1 MASRRD
7 VVGRLLDFLGP
18 ARREF
23 LLGICGMGLINL
35 GLNLGLAFIMAHFTR
50 AILDGDRPRLLA
62 AVLGFALVTATAAV
76 AIQQSAVAL
85 TRSAVRAD
93 GHLRAALFR
102 KLVHV
107 PLPELEGRGSGELLS
122 RLNSDATQTAM
133 LYRQSLQGLCI
144 TLLNGVGST
153 VAMLFI
159 DWRAGLLVI
168 GLSALMPLLMLPL
181 RKPLGDWSRAV
192 QESQSGFLAA
202 AGQLVQGA
210 AVIRYFNLSKWILD
224 RVEAHNQRLERAG
237 IRLACLE
244 STRGLIEGLDL
255 AVSTSL
261 IVYGAWRGLHEPDF
275 VPRLLALVQVSHGTV
290 TLFAGLA
297 SVWADF
303 QVRLASAERLTT
315 LLSLPDESR
324 APGRHQGL
332 PVPGQGLTVRGLG
345 FAYGNASDIALHDVS
360 FHVAPGQRVA
370 FVGLS
375 GAGKSTL
382 FKLLLGLYPSATG
395 DVWLD
400 GCGIHEEGLDAW
412 RRCFAYVPQGASLF
426 SGTVYDNILGGLPDP
441 GPEAVEQ
448 AARAANAHEFIQVL
462 PAGYRTAL
470 EEGARNLSGGQRQRI
485 AIARSFLQAPRVLL
499 LDEPTSALD
508 GENERHVQEALD
520 RLMAGRI
527 TLLITHRLSACR
539 DADQI
544 FYVEAG
550 ALQEHGRHEDLMRLP
565 GGRYRRL
572 VDAGPQPLRRAG

>member
-1 MASRRD
+1 MDSRRE
-7 VVGRLLDFLGP
+7 VVGRLLGFLGP

-23 LLGICGMGLINL
+23 LLGVGGMGLINL
-35 GLNLGLAFIMAHFTR
+35 GLTLGLAFIMARFTR
-50 AILDGDRPRLLA
+50 ALLAGDRAGLLG
-62 AVLGFALVTATAAV
+62 AVLGFALVTAVAAV
-76 AIQQSAVAL
+76 AIQLAAAAL
-85 TRSAVRAD
+85 TRSAVRAE

-102 KLVHV
+102 KLVNA

-159 DWRAGLLVI
+159 DWRAGLLVV
-168 GLSALMPLLMLPL
+168 GLSAWMPLLMMPL
-181 RKPLGDWSRAV
+181 RKSLGVWSRAV
-192 QESQSGFLAA
+192 QESQSDFLSA
-202 AGQLVQGA
+202 AGQLLHGA
-210 AVIRYFNLSKWILD
+210 AVIRYFNLSRWILD
-224 RVEAHNQRLERAG
+224 RVGAHNQRLERSG
-237 IRLACLE
+237 IRLTLLE

-261 IVYGAWRGLHEPDF
+261 IVYGAWRGLREPEF
-275 VPRLLALVQVSHGTV
+275 IPRLLALVQVSHGTV
-290 TLFAGLA
+290 QLFGGLA
-297 SVWADF
+297 NLWGDF
-303 QVRLASAERLTT
+303 LVRLASGERLMG
-315 LLSLPDESR
+315 LLGLPDEPR
-324 APGRHQGL
+324 GLGTPRELPAAAP
-332 PVPGQGLTVRGLG
+332 GLTVRGLS
-345 FAYGNASDIALHDVS
+345 FAYGNATGTAIHDIS

-370 FVGLS
+370 FVGPP

-382 FKLLLGLYPSATG
+382 FKLLLGLYPPAMG
-395 DVWLD
+395 DIWLD
-400 GCGIHEEGLDAW
+400 GRGLHEEGLDAW
-412 RRCFAYVPQGASLF
+412 RHRFAYVPQGASLF
-426 SGTVYDNILGGLPDP
+426 SGTVYDNLLGGLPDP

-485 AIARSFLQAPRVLL
+485 AIARSLLQAPRVLL

-544 FYVEAG
+544 FYIEAG
-550 ALQEHGRHEDLMRLP
+550 VLLEHGRHEDLMRLP

-572 VDAGPQPLRRAG
+572 VDAGPQPFKRAG